1 MVITESTTILKY
13 LADKLPNDK
22 WYPKNSEKRVKVD
35 EFTDFFHFSM
45 NAVSKIQLNF
55 ENFQFS
61 NFSFQSLIRTIQ
73 AKVFYR
79 LMFKRSEPDWNT
91 INANLEKFQQA
102 EKDLLSY
109 YLGKNDF
116 IGGKDL
122 NICDLIATSTFEQ
135 VRLTLM
141 FLNLFFMKFFQFRP
155 CYLTMS
161 KTQRLKNTLK
171 DAKKRLMDMMKC

>member
-1 MVITESTTILKY
+1 
-13 LADKLPNDK
+13 
-22 WYPKNSEKRVKVD
+22 
-35 EFTDFFHFSM
+35 M
-45 NAVSKIQLNF
+45 NI
-55 ENFQFS
+55 
-61 NFSFQSLIRTIQ
+61 SFQSLIRTIQ

-79 LMFKRSEPDWNT
+79 MMFKRTEPDWNI

-135 VRLTLM
+135 VRFLT
-141 FLNLFFMKFFQFRP
+141 FYFFIF
-155 CYLTMS
+155 S
-161 KTQRLKNTLK
+161 
-171 DAKKRLMDMMKC
+171 